1 MFLFLSAH
9 AKNFVRKYWRAERK
23 ICVLWWGPNPS
34 GWGVVHSK
42 FSEASLIFSKFYRR
56 AAVFS
61 AAFLP
66 PKKRQTIFIILTQ

>member
-1 MFLFLSAH
+1 LRD
-9 AKNFVRKYWRAERK
+9 V
-23 ICVLWWGPNPS
+23 VGPQSS

-42 FSEASLIFSKFYRR
+42 FSEANPILLKFYRR

-66 PKKRQTIFIILTQ
+66 PKKRQTNL